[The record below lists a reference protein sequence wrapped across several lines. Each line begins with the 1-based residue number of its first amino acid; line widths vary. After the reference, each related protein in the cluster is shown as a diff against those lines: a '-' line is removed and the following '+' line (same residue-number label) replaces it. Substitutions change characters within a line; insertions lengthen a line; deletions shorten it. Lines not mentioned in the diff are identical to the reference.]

1 MPPGPPCREGRCTG
15 RWAAA
20 RAAPVVARTGS
31 GLGDGLR
38 WSLFDIHR
46 PPLRHLGGAET
57 GERVWSPPGSAVLS
71 ETSTS
76 NKLHPLRPRDAK
88 VLAGK
93 LSSGISEIHPFMHT
107 PGVAHLPARRRQEIL
122 SGHFPTKR
130 VGVTWVTSPDRK
142 RTLPRSPSFLPSPS
156 PSPSPLPPQTW
167 IALPYWALEVQL

>member
-93 LSSGISEIHPFMHT
+93 LSSGISEIHPFM
-107 PGVAHLPARRRQEIL
+107 Q
-122 SGHFPTKR
+122 
-130 VGVTWVTSPDRK
+130 
-142 RTLPRSPSFLPSPS
+142 LPRCGPFTSQA
-156 PSPSPLPPQTW
+156 QTGNIIW
-167 IALPYWALEVQL
+167 TFPNQESGGHVGYITR